1 MVVVGAVVAVV
12 VGGGVDELI
21 KALVVSIV
29 VVDLNL
35 GLKLRGLN
43 LANDELSVVVVV
55 VVEVMFAGLVNGAAV
70 EVVGAVVIVVDLNLG
85 LNLWDLRRANGDL
98 SVVVV
103 VGVVGVVVV
112 VVHILSVTL
121 NFTSLFRQ

>member
-1 MVVVGAVVAVV
+1 MVGSSALIKIGYEVVTRFVVGAVVAVV

-21 KALVVSIV
+21 KALVVSIVVVVDDVV

-55 VVEVMFAGLVNGAAV
+55 VVEVMFAGLVNGVAV
-70 EVVGAVVIVVDLNLG
+70 DVVDG
-85 LNLWDLRRANGDL
+85 WLR
-98 SVVVV
+98 
-103 VGVVGVVVV
+103 
-112 VVHILSVTL
+112 T
-121 NFTSLFRQ
+121 